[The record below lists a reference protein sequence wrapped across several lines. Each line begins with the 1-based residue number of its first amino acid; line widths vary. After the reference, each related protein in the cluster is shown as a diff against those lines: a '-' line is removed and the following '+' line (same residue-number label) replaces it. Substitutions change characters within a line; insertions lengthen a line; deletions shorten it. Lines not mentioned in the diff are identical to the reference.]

1 MFCAAL
7 AFSVLLS
14 AQPASADEDTDI
26 WTVRMRRIEGA
37 AVDARRAAEGL
48 QGAAI
53 KINSSKDLGNIPAL
67 KTQLEALNRWVI
79 SARMAVDLA
88 EQEAVAGN

>member
-14 AQPASADEDTDI
+14 AQPASADEDTDK

-37 AVDARRAAEGL
+37 AVDARRAAEAL
-48 QGAAI
+48 QGTAS
-53 KINSSKDLGNIPAL
+53 KINNSKDLGELPAL
-67 KTQLEALNRWVI
+67 KTQAEALNKWVI

-88 EQEAVAGN
+88 KEEATARN